1 MSYDFKS
8 ISLSYKNASLAIRE
22 TVALSTE
29 QSGKLLI
36 MLRDYLDLQE
46 ALVVSTCNRTEVY
59 YSSEKNLGEEIVKLI
74 SIAKSDENIKSAFN
88 NFTLFNNSAE
98 AVNHLYRVA
107 IGLES
112 QVVGDL
118 QITGQLKNAY
128 QASADAGMAGMF
140 LHRLMHSIFFTNKR
154 VVQESNF
161 RDGAASIA
169 YAAVELIDE
178 LTLSNRNAIVLVLGL
193 GEIGV
198 DVCKN
203 LVDAGYKNIRLC
215 NRTREKSEKL
225 ALEIGAELAEFSNVI
240 NEIGNADVVLSS
252 INLEEPFIT
261 KEKLSALN
269 ILTHKYFIDLSV
281 PRSVAEDVEELN
293 SCIVYNIDKLEQKS
307 TAALELRLKSIPKV
321 EEIIGSSIADFN
333 EWSNE
338 MIVSPTI
345 NKLKNAL
352 EQIRQEEMARYLKQ
366 LDESQTQLVDQI
378 TKNLMQKI
386 IKLPVIQLKAAC
398 KRGEAETLI
407 DVLNDLF
414 NLEKQ
419 PEKLA

>member
-1 MSYDFKS
+1 MSYDFKA

-74 SIAKSDENIKSAFN
+74 SIAKSDENIKSTFS
-88 NFTLFNNSAE
+88 NFTLFNDNAE

-215 NRTREKSEKL
+215 NRTREKSETL
-225 ALEIGAELAEFSNVI
+225 ASEIGAELAEFSNVI
-240 NEIGNADVVLSS
+240 NEIGNADVILSS

-261 KEKLSALN
+261 KEKLSSLN
-269 ILTHKYFIDLSV
+269 IFTHKYFIDLSV

-321 EEIIGSSIADFN
+321 EEIIGSSISDFN

-366 LDESQTQLVDQI
+366 LDEGQTQLMDQI

>member
-1 MSYDFKS
+1 MSYDFKA
-8 ISLSYKNASLAIRE
+8 ISLSYKNASLSIRE

-36 MLRDYLDLQE
+36 MLRDFLDLQE

-74 SIAKSDENIKSAFN
+74 SIAKSDENIKSAFG
-88 NFTLFNNSAE
+88 NFTQYDDNTE

-198 DVCKN
+198 
-203 LVDAGYKNIRLC
+203 G
-215 NRTREKSEKL
+215 NRR
-225 ALEIGAELAEFSNVI
+225 
-240 NEIGNADVVLSS
+240 
-252 INLEEPFIT
+252 
-261 KEKLSALN
+261 
-269 ILTHKYFIDLSV
+269 
-281 PRSVAEDVEELN
+281 
-293 SCIVYNIDKLEQKS
+293 
-307 TAALELRLKSIPKV
+307 
-321 EEIIGSSIADFN
+321 
-333 EWSNE
+333 
-338 MIVSPTI
+338 
-345 NKLKNAL
+345 
-352 EQIRQEEMARYLKQ
+352 
-366 LDESQTQLVDQI
+366 
-378 TKNLMQKI
+378 
-386 IKLPVIQLKAAC
+386 
-398 KRGEAETLI
+398 
-407 DVLNDLF
+407 
-414 NLEKQ
+414 
-419 PEKLA
+419 